1 MAKYTV
7 VLAPQAKE
15 DLKTIKKS
23 GDKAAI
29 KKVQKLISELS
40 EHPKSGTGKPEPL
53 RWVEGVW
60 SRRIDRKN
68 RLLYTIMEEKI
79 LVLVLSASGHYS
91 DK

>member
-23 GDKAAI
+23 GDKVAI
-29 KKVQKLISELS
+29 KKVQKLIGELS
-40 EHPKSGTGKPEPL
+40 EHLKSGIGKPEPL

-68 RLLYTIMEEKI
+68 RLLYAIMEEKI